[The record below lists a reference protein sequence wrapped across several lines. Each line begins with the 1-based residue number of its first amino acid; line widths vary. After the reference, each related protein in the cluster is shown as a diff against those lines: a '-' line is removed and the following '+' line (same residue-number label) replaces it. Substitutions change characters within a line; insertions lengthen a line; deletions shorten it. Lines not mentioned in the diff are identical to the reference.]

1 MTNPH
6 TPSPDYDDLVE
17 LRQDEASPLLRS
29 VAVALGVVLGVVGA
43 HRFYAGKQQT
53 GFLQLLSLGGLGV
66 WWLYDM
72 ILLLTGEF
80 RDVHGRRISRWSRDE
95 PVVSRRGD
103 SRRVDELS
111 HEMDTMRTE
120 LADLAERVDFAER
133 LLAQH
138 RERPRLPS

>member
-1 MTNPH
+1 MTNPR
-6 TPSPDYDDLVE
+6 TPAPEYDDLVE

-29 VAVALGVVLGVVGA
+29 VAVALGAVLGVFGA

-53 GFLQLLSLGGLGV
+53 GFLQLITLAGLGV

-80 RDVHGRRISRWSRDE
+80 RDVHGRRISRWNRDD

-103 SRRVDELS
+103 SRRVEELS
-111 HEMDTMRTE
+111 HEMETMRTE
-120 LADLAERVDFAER
+120 VADLAERVDFAER